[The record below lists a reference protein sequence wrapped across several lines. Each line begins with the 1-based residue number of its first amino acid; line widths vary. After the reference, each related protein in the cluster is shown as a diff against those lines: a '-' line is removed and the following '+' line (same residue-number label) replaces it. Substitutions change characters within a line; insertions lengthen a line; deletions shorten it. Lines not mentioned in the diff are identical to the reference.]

1 MRKCPICNS
10 VGKEIFTGKIQ
21 NITHHPEQ
29 SPGNN
34 LHYLI
39 SLGIYSKMLPI
50 LEYQTLPIC
59 NSIGKE
65 IFTGKILKKYDV
77 KYYQCPECALVYT
90 ESPYWLSEAYSDAI
104 SRYDTG
110 VMQRNVMDVL
120 LDHQSFCFLYSNF
133 SS

>member
-10 VGKEIFTGKIQ
+10 V
-21 NITHHPEQ
+21 
-29 SPGNN
+29 
-34 LHYLI
+34 
-39 SLGIYSKMLPI
+39 
-50 LEYQTLPIC
+50 
-59 NSIGKE
+59 GKE

-120 LDHQSFCFLYSNF
+120 LVNMLLELCFKVGGGIFGLWRWLWYIYKNDEGYWIQLAMV
-133 SS
+133 

>member
-1 MRKCPICNS
+1 MRNCPICDA
-10 VGKEIFTGKIQ
+10 
-21 NITHHPEQ
+21 
-29 SPGNN
+29 
-34 LHYLI
+34 
-39 SLGIYSKMLPI
+39 
-50 LEYQTLPIC
+50 
-59 NSIGKE
+59 IGKE

-120 LDHQSFCFLYSNF
+120 LVNMLLELCFKKIRGGAF
-133 SS
+133 SGLWRRIWHIYKNDSRYWIKLALV